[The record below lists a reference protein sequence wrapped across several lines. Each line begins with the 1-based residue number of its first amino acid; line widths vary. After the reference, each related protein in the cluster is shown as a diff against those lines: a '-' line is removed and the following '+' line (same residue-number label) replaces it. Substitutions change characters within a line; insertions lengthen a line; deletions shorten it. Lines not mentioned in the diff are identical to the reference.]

1 MDARKINLSGGD
13 DKAII
18 LSFQFTTA
26 KSAKLVQEGRR
37 QEAEGRRQESLYS
50 KLFNLFQLDSYLCHA
65 ALVALDATKCDRF
78 NRSINSNQR
87 SSFHPSPVI
96 TAAR

>member
-1 MDARKINLSGGD
+1 MDARKINLIGGD

-26 KSAKLVQEGRR
+26 KSAK
-37 QEAEGRRQESLYS
+37 
-50 KLFNLFQLDSYLCHA
+50 
-65 ALVALDATKCDRF
+65 LVALDATKCDRF